1 MLRRAGAGNEAAVR
15 AFVHCYERRVY
26 SLCARVLG
34 DVHSAED
41 AAQETFLK
49 ALSALPRFDVEGTA
63 RCSTWLLTIATH
75 HCLDE
80 LRRRKRR
87 PVLDDDAALAFLSA
101 EVDTAQATSDRGAR
115 LAAERA
121 LQTLSDEHRAV
132 VVLRVLADES
142 VEDTAAILGIAT
154 GTVKSRLSRAKEAL
168 KAVFSGAQP

>member
-1 MLRRAGAGNEAAVR
+1 MR
-15 AFVHCYERRVY
+15 AFVHCYERRVF

-49 ALSALPRFDVEGTA
+49 ALAALPRFDADGAA
-63 RCSTWLLTIATH
+63 RCSTWLLTIAMH

-87 PVLDDDAALAFLSA
+87 PVVDDDSALALLIA
-101 EVDTAQATSDRGAR
+101 DVDTAQATSDRGAR

-121 LQTLSDEHRAV
+121 LQGLSDEQRAV

-154 GTVKSRLSRAKEAL
+154 GTVKSRLARAKEAL
-168 KAVFSGAQP
+168 KAVFSGAKP